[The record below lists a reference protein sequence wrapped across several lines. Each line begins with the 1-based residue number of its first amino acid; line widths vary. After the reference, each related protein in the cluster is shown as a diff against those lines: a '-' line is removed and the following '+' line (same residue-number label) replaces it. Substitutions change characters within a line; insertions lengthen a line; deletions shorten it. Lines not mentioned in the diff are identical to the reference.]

1 MPRGLLCAYSLWL
14 REMKRFYRQ
23 PSRVVGALASPLMFW
38 LLIGSGIGRSFQ
50 AGTGAASQTYLE
62 YFFPGTVMMILLFT
76 AIFSTISLIED
87 RREGFLQ
94 SVLVAPVS
102 RGAIVFGKILGGTA
116 LAVVQAALFL
126 LISPFLGIHLSAAG
140 WGVAALALI
149 VNAFAMTGLGFLIA
163 WRMNS
168 IQGFHAVMNVL
179 LMPLWFLSGAL
190 FPADGAPLWLRWVM
204 TLNPLTYGM
213 AALRHALAGG
223 RSALGSLPA
232 PELSWIIILI
242 FGGAMFF
249 LSAKAASR
257 RSAEDLQ

>member
-1 MPRGLLCAYSLWL
+1 MNREWLCVYSLWL

-23 PSRVVGALASPLMFW
+23 PSRVIGALASPLMFW
-38 LLIGSGIGRSFQ
+38 ILIGSGIGRSFQ
-50 AGTGAASQTYLE
+50 AGTGEASQSYLE

-76 AIFSTISLIED
+76 AIFSTISIIED

-94 SVLVAPVS
+94 SVLVSPAS
-102 RGAIVFGKILGGTA
+102 RGSIVMGKILGGTS
-116 LAVVQAALFL
+116 LAVTQAALFL
-126 LISPFLGIHLSAAG
+126 LIAPLIGLRLSAAG
-140 WGVAALALI
+140 WAIAALALA
-149 VNAFAMTGLGFLIA
+149 VNGFALTGLGFLMA

-190 FPADGAPLWLRWVM
+190 FPADGAQVWLKWVM
-204 TLNPLTYGM
+204 VLNPLTYGM
-213 AALRHALAGG
+213 AALRHALEGG
-223 RSALGSLPA
+223 RSGLASLPDPA
-232 PELSWIIILI
+232 LSWTVICIFAFVMLI
-242 FGGAMFF
+242 